1 MNAEKVV
8 RNFRTGIKFFIIAS
22 VVVTFVNNFIP
33 RTADTIVIG
42 TSEQFHASEL
52 SERTEQAVVQVNND
66 ETPADT
72 SVAVVSSAESMTA
85 VTSSTAVKN
94 VTTTPAAEPVTISDK
109 TSGEYAPVESET
121 THATVREQ
129 TSPVNSEQ
137 TEQTKQTEPIEQA
150 QPDLINVNTATAE
163 ALMMLNGI
171 GEVKAQAIIDYREEH
186 GGFSNVDELINVKGI
201 GEKTLEKIR
210 SSVTV

>member
-8 RNFRTGIKFFIIAS
+8 RNLRTGIKFFIIAS

-52 SERTEQAVVQVNND
+52 SERTEQTVVQVNND

-72 SVAVVSSAESMTA
+72 SVAVVSSAESVTA

-109 TSGEYAPVESET
+109 TAGEYAPAESET
-121 THATVREQ
+121 THATVRAQ

-137 TEQTKQTEPIEQA
+137 TKQTEPNEQA

-163 ALMMLNGI
+163 ELMMLNGI

>member
-1 MNAEKVV
+1 M
-8 RNFRTGIKFFIIAS
+8 
-22 VVVTFVNNFIP
+22 
-33 RTADTIVIG
+33 
-42 TSEQFHASEL
+42 
-52 SERTEQAVVQVNND
+52 
-66 ETPADT
+66 
-72 SVAVVSSAESMTA
+72 
-85 VTSSTAVKN
+85 KN

-109 TSGEYAPVESET
+109 TAGEYAPAESET
-121 THATVREQ
+121 THATVRAQ

-137 TEQTKQTEPIEQA
+137 TEQTKQTEPTEQA

-163 ALMMLNGI
+163 ELMMLNGI

-186 GGFSNVDELINVKGI
+186 GRFSNVDELINVKGI

>member
-8 RNFRTGIKFFIIAS
+8 RNLRTGIKFFIIAS

-42 TSEQFHASEL
+42 TSEQFHASE
-52 SERTEQAVVQVNND
+52 QAVVQVNND

-72 SVAVVSSAESMTA
+72 SVAVVSSAESVTA

-109 TSGEYAPVESET
+109 TAGEYAPAESET
-121 THATVREQ
+121 THATVRAQ

-137 TEQTKQTEPIEQA
+137 TEQTKQTEPTEQA

-163 ALMMLNGI
+163 ELMMLNGI

-186 GGFSNVDELINVKGI
+186 GRFSNVDELINVKGI

>member
-8 RNFRTGIKFFIIAS
+8 RNLRTGIKFFIIAS

-52 SERTEQAVVQVNND
+52 SERTEQTVVQVNND

-72 SVAVVSSAESMTA
+72 SVAVVSSAESVTA

-109 TSGEYAPVESET
+109 TAGEYAPAESET

-137 TEQTKQTEPIEQA
+137 TKQTEPTEQA

-163 ALMMLNGI
+163 ELMMLNGI

-201 GEKTLEKIR
+201 GKKTLEKIR